1 MASSSRSVRLS
12 SSSLYDILGID
23 KSASVDDV
31 RKAYK
36 RKALATHPDKLNPDA
51 TEDERIHAETQF
63 RKVNEAFNILSDSR
77 QRQAYDVH
85 FNAKDQRKRTPSED
99 LERRM
104 KERAEWA
111 RRQEEQQRSRI
122 NAIKQRRQAE
132 ILRAQEI
139 DRIKQMVNEMV
150 DTLNNEIPGWVE
162 RKQKV
167 EQVS

>member
-63 RKVNEAFNILSDSR
+63 RKVCLSIISTLAKCMDGWIAFR
-77 QRQAYDVH
+77 
-85 FNAKDQRKRTPSED
+85 
-99 LERRM
+99 
-104 KERAEWA
+104 
-111 RRQEEQQRSRI
+111 
-122 NAIKQRRQAE
+122 
-132 ILRAQEI
+132 
-139 DRIKQMVNEMV
+139 
-150 DTLNNEIPGWVE
+150 
-162 RKQKV
+162 
-167 EQVS
+167 